1 MCGECG
7 GSYGAKVWHSNDKYR
22 KIVYRCN
29 KKYDND
35 NKCSTPT
42 LEKEDIENRF
52 IKVVNELIQNKN
64 EVIENLE
71 MIKNSISNITK
82 LETRKNEL
90 EQVLTE
96 QVNKIQELIEL
107 NSRVVRNQDEYQK
120 EYDELIQE
128 YEIAKLEHQK
138 IEHDISNKLAKKE
151 AINQFI
157 KTIKK
162 QDKILTE
169 FNKVLWGALLESATI
184 KDKNTIIFKFKDGTE
199 ING

>member
-1 MCGECG
+1 MLNMEEIDPNF
-7 GSYGAKVWHSNDKYR
+7 KIVR
-22 KIVYRCN
+22 KI
-29 KKYDND
+29 
-35 NKCSTPT
+35 
-42 LEKEDIENRF
+42 EKEDIENRF
-52 IKVVNELIQNKN
+52 IKVVNDLIQNKN

-71 MIKNSISNITK
+71 MIKNSISNIAK

-90 EQVLTE
+90 EQYLTE

-162 QDKILTE
+162 QDKIITE
-169 FNKVLWGALLESATI
+169 FNKVLWGTLLESATI

>member
-1 MCGECG
+1 M
-7 GSYGAKVWHSNDKYR
+7 ALNDKYR

-29 KKYDND
+29 KKYAND

-42 LEKEDIENRF
+42 LEKEEIENRF
-52 IKVVNELIQNKN
+52 IKVVNDLIQNKN
-64 EVIENLE
+64 EVIGNLE
-71 MIKNSISNITK
+71 LIKSRISDITK
-82 LETRKNEL
+82 LETRNNEL

-96 QVNKIQELIEL
+96 QVYKIQELIEL
-107 NSRVVRNQDEYQK
+107 NCRVVRNQDEYQN
-120 EYDELIQE
+120 EYDELIHE
-128 YEIAKLEHQK
+128 YEITKLEHQK
-138 IEHDISNKLAKKE
+138 IEHDISSKLAKKE

-162 QDKILTE
+162 QDKVLTE
-169 FNKVLWGALLESATI
+169 FNKVLWGTLLESATI